1 MLSSRGRKMNYA
13 RRQQHSRLSRG
24 VAAVIA
30 SVATIMLA
38 RAFASAGAESSAGI
52 ALLVALS
59 LGLYA
64 RQWLSLAERSA
75 VGARSEDE
83 VQRALAP
90 LEGDGWRLRHSLR
103 WRGHRDIDSLVI
115 APSGVAFAIETK
127 TKAYDDR
134 HLARVQAQ
142 ARWLSR
148 RRRRWCRRGAL
159 PVLCVVRP
167 RHVERVEHQVLV
179 VSLDQL
185 TLALRHAAGDSRR

>member
-13 RRQQHSRLSRG
+13 RRQQHRRLARA
-24 VAAVIA
+24 VAAVTA
-30 SVATIMLA
+30 SVATSMLA
-38 RAFASAGAESSAGI
+38 LAFASAGAESTAGI
-52 ALLVALS
+52 VFLLALS

-64 RQWLSLAERSA
+64 RHWLSLAERSA

-83 VQRALAP
+83 VQRVLAP

-103 WRGHRDIDSLVI
+103 WRGHGDIDSLAI

-167 RHVERVEHQVLV
+167 RHVERVERQVLV
-179 VSLDQL
+179 VSVDQL
-185 TLALRHAAGDSRR
+185 TLALRQVAGDSRR